1 MTANI
6 MIRAMTYLLFF
17 GLTSMI
23 FSMFWVSTSGMDA
36 ASVAEQLE
44 SIGMQIP
51 GYRSDKKSM
60 EVVLNR
66 YIPYL
71 AIVGGFIIGVFA
83 AVADFMGVI
92 GSGTGM
98 LLTVMIL
105 YNYYEQLSAENLEG
119 AHPVVRKILGE

>member
-1 MTANI
+1 MV
-6 MIRAMTYLLFF
+6 
-17 GLTSMI
+17 
-23 FSMFWVSTSGMDA
+23 FSVFWVSTSGMDA

-60 EVVLNR
+60 EAVLNR

-71 AIVGGFIIGVFA
+71 AVLGGLLVGILA
-83 AVADFMGVI
+83 ATADFLGVI

-119 AHPVVRKILGE
+119 AHPLVKKILGE